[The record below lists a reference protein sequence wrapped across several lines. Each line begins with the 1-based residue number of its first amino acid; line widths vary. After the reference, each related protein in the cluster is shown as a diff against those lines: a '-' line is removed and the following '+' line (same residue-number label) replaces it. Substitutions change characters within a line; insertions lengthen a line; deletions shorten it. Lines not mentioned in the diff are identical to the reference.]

1 VQIGNIPIIVSNVLL
16 VLAGVGGVA
25 CSFAAP
31 VGRKALT
38 GIGSAL
44 VLAAGIVFLLLWFG
58 PFYETLAGFTDW
70 GVAEI
75 VLGVVEYGFVVGLG
89 VGLVLLAFAATRRLP
104 QPRPRYTPH
113 QPYGPHAP
121 GTPHQYGPS
130 QG

>member
-1 VQIGNIPIIVSNVLL
+1 VEIGNAPLIIGNVLL
-16 VLAGVGGVA
+16 ILAGVGGVA

-44 VLAAGIVFLLLWFG
+44 VLAGGIVFLLLWFS
-58 PFYETLAGFTDW
+58 PLYETLAGLTDW
-70 GVAEI
+70 RVAGI
-75 VLGVVEYGFVVGLG
+75 VVAVVEYGFTVGLG

-104 QPRPRYTPH
+104 RPGPRPTPH
-113 QPYGPHAP
+113 QPYGPHTP
-121 GTPHQYGPS
+121 GTPHQYGPA